1 MENKPNIELSEELMK
16 ELKINSIEE
25 YNNIVM
31 ADKKT
36 SKTTQNSKKIQKITN
51 KSKTQIKLENR
62 KKEQIIQKRRKNEAR
77 NSILNSLAQ
86 YNTEEALKKLENLE
100 SSRNLNLRKR
110 KFSKDLSH
118 RLSIDSKLKNEGDEI
133 DSNDDNL
140 PQEDEE
146 KIDSDIEDDGINK
159 EEATNKAENTINNE
173 KKDEHIKQEKSF
185 DIVNDIKDPWK
196 LLDVSVRNQ
205 IITEI
210 RSFRDKEST
219 IDATL
224 DEENINDIEI
234 PPKDK
239 TVLVKRNEEIDQ
251 SRLELPI
258 IKYEQEL
265 MDCINHSLV
274 TIISGETGSGK
285 STQIPQFIYEYG
297 YTKTFGHIAITQPR
311 RLAAVAL
318 SNRVAVELNLNFGKD
333 VGYQI
338 RYDSQNCTEN
348 TEIKVKIF
356 LI

>member
-1 MENKPNIELSEELMK
+1 MENKPKIELSDELMK

-36 SKTTQNSKKIQKITN
+36 SKTTQNSKKIDKITN

-86 YNTEEALKKLENLE
+86 YNTEEALKKLESLE
-100 SSRNLNLRKR
+100 SSRNLSLRKR

-118 RLSIDSKLKNEGDEI
+118 RFSVDSKLKNEGDEI

-140 PQEDEE
+140 PEEDEE
-146 KIDSDIEDDGINK
+146 KIDSDKDDGINN
-159 EEATNKAENTINNE
+159 EESIIKADNSIINE
-173 KKDEHIKQEKSF
+173 KKDELIKEEKAF
-185 DIVNDIKDPWK
+185 DIVKDIKDPWK

-205 IITEI
+205 IISEI

-224 DEENINDIEI
+224 DEDNINDIEI

-258 IKYEQEL
+258 LKYEQEI
-265 MDCINHSLV
+265 MDSINHSLV

-318 SNRVAVELNLNFGKD
+318 SSRVAVELNLNFGKD
-333 VGYQI
+333 IGYQI

-348 TEIKVKIF
+348 TEIKVKIS
-356 LI
+356 